1 MPSIERPETDKGKPT
16 QSADQQTLIQDR
28 DDLWL
33 PAICFIL
40 SQGMLLSFSVTLCLI
55 IHYCNHGTAA
65 IDGASLM
72 SEAAVLIL
80 HIDAAIILLP
90 QCPLILQLLRQRL
103 PNRMVDVSSW
113 MTLAAVSD
121 FIVGSLVISACVHA
135 LFCYVLIAKDS
146 MVRQRGFDGFLI
158 TIFLTGVGWTG
169 YAMLLLMA
177 GLVVLLFSKHGVAD
191 LLTFTIRRKLCLLLG
206 ILAVLHGCFIGPG
219 LQVHQQRMGGLTWH
233 FAALGALM
241 YLTEMVLGFLQCFRP
256 SSIARIIQH
265 PSDVV
270 EIQIK
275 PKVVMSEIGQV
286 SLCYGIISMFEVTGY
301 SLLQSASP
309 SSRLS
314 TSFLSL

>member
-1 MPSIERPETDKGKPT
+1 MDDTDRSEADKATPT
-16 QSADQQTLIQDR
+16 QSADQQIFNQDR

-40 SQGMLLSFSVTLCLI
+40 SQGMVLSFSVTLCLI

-80 HIDAAIILLP
+80 HIDAALVLLP
-90 QCPLILQLLRQRL
+90 QCPMILQLLQHRL
-103 PNRMVDVSSW
+103 PDRMVDMTSW

-135 LFCYVLIAKDS
+135 LFCYVLIAKDA
-146 MVRQRGFDGFLI
+146 MVRHRGFDGFLV
-158 TIFLTGVGWTG
+158 TMFLTGVGWTG
-169 YAMLLLMA
+169 HAMLLLMT
-177 GLVVLLFSKHGVAD
+177 GLVVLRFSKHRVAD

-206 ILAVLHGCFIGPG
+206 IFVVLHGCFIGPA
-219 LQVHQQRMGGLTWH
+219 LQIHQERMGGLTWQ
-233 FAALGALM
+233 FAALGALI
-241 YLTEMVLGFLQCFRP
+241 YLTEIVLGFLRSFRA
-256 SSIARIIQH
+256 SSISRIIQH

-275 PKVVMSEIGQV
+275 PKVVMPEIAQV
-286 SLCYGIISMFEVTGY
+286 SLCFGGLY
-301 SLLQSASP
+301 
-309 SSRLS
+309 
-314 TSFLSL
+314 TS